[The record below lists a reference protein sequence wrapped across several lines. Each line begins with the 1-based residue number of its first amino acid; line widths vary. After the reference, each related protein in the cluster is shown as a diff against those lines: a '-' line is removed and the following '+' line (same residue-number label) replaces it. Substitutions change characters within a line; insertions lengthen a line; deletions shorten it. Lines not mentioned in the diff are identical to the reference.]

1 MRSALD
7 VLYNFHWV
15 VPGAAARMAQ
25 AHFGGLEGFLKRH
38 GLKSLI
44 NLRGNNPDIG
54 WWQREKDACRR
65 AGAAHIDAMLDSRK
79 LPTQAMLAALFDAFD
94 AAPRPFVV
102 KCSGGQDRT
111 SLAAA
116 LYILHRAGW
125 GAMDAAEMQF
135 ARWPYL
141 HLPKTHQRWLKHFI
155 AFAQEDSGGTDIGA
169 WARTAYDPAKLA
181 RWLDG
186 RGMKAFYASLFEQPT
201 RSPWQ
206 WKW

>member
-1 MRSALD
+1 MRSVLD

-15 VPGAAARMAQ
+15 VPGEAARMAQ
-25 AHFGGLEGFLKRH
+25 AHFGGLDGVLKRH

-54 WWQREKDACRR
+54 WWRREREVCRR
-65 AGAAHIDAMLDSRK
+65 AGATHIDAMLDSRK
-79 LPTQAMLAALFDAFD
+79 LPTQAMLADLFDAFD

-141 HLPKTHQRWLKHFI
+141 HLPKTHQRWLKPFI
-155 AFAQEDSGGTDIGA
+155 TFAQEDAGGMA
-169 WARTAYDPAKLA
+169 VAKWARTHYDPARLA
-181 RWLDG
+181 AWLDG
-186 RGMKAFYASLFEQPT
+186 HGMKAFY
-201 RSPWQ
+201 
-206 WKW
+206 

>member
-7 VLYNFHWV
+7 VTYNFHWV
-15 VPGAAARMAQ
+15 VPGEAARMAQ
-25 AHFGGLEGFLKRH
+25 AHFGGLEGLLERH
-38 GLKSLI
+38 GIRALI
-44 NLRGNNPDIG
+44 NLRGPNPDIG
-54 WWQREKDACRR
+54 WWKRERLAVAH
-65 AGAAHIDAMLDSRK
+65 AGAQHFDAMLDSRK
-79 LPTQAMLAALFDAFD
+79 LPTRDMLAALFDAFEH
-94 AAPRPFVV
+94 APRPFVV

-125 GAMDAAEMQF
+125 QAMDAAEMQF

-155 AFAQEDSGGTDIGA
+155 AFAQHDAGGTA
-169 WARTAYDPAKLA
+169 VAEWARQRYEPEKLA
-181 RWLDG
+181 AWLDA
-186 RGMKAFYASLFEQPT
+186 RGMREFYAQVFAAPT
-201 RSPWQ
+201 RSKWQ